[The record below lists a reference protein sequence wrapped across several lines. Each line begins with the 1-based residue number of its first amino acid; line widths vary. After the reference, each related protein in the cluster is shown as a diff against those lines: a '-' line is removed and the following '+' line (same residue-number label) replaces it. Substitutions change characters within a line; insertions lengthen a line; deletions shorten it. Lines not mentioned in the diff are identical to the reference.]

1 MGTKNFPGPKSMSK
15 WGLQWGS
22 APCEDHSRGVE
33 GEPMRG
39 LRAARL
45 VGTLATMSR
54 LGEKE
59 KTASGEEK
67 AGVPHNAG
75 PGDCRTGVA

>member
-1 MGTKNFPGPKSMSK
+1 
-15 WGLQWGS
+15 
-22 APCEDHSRGVE
+22 
-33 GEPMRG
+33 MRG
-39 LRAARL
+39 LRAAQL

>member
-1 MGTKNFPGPKSMSK
+1 MGSPV
-15 WGLQWGS
+15 GLSSVRRSQ
-22 APCEDHSRGVE
+22 PGVE

-39 LRAARL
+39 LRAAQL